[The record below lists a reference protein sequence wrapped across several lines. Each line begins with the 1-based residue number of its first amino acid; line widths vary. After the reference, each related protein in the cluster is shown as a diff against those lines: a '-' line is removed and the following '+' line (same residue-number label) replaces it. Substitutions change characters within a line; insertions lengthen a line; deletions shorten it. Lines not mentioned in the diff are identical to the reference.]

1 MRILGVDPGVATI
14 GFGLIEADR
23 GSQRL
28 LRYGVITTP
37 AGLPLSNRLY
47 QISQDMEEL
56 LSAFHPD
63 EAAVEELFFSKN
75 ITTGIAV
82 AHGRGVI
89 LLELERAGIP
99 VYEYTPMQVKQAVAG
114 YGGAEKRQVML
125 MTQRLLR
132 MGEIPR
138 PDDDADALAIA
149 ICHGRSATSLLNTE
163 RVFDPR
169 KYDTR

>member
-114 YGGAEKRQVML
+114 YGDAGGDILGEKQLLHR
-125 MTQRLLR
+125 RLVG
-132 MGEIPR
+132 MKGVKQ
-138 PDDDADALAIA
+138 
-149 ICHGRSATSLLNTE
+149 LLHVPGDLVE
-163 RVFDPR
+163 AAG
-169 KYDTR
+169 

>member
-114 YGGAEKRQVML
+114 YDGAEKRQVML

-138 PDDDADALAIA
+138 PDDAADALAIA

>member
-1 MRILGVDPGVATI
+1 MRILGIDPGVATI
-14 GFGLIEADR
+14 GFGLVEA
-23 GSQRL
+23 QRSAVRL
-28 LRYGVITTP
+28 IQYGVITTP
-37 AGLPLSNRLY
+37 AGLPLSVRLH
-47 QISQDMEEL
+47 QISQDMSQL
-56 LSAFHPD
+56 LEQLKPE

-89 LLELERAGIP
+89 LLELERAGVP

-114 YGGAEKRQVML
+114 YGGADKRQVML

-132 MGEIPR
+132 MQSVPR
-138 PDDDADALAIA
+138 PDDAADALAIA

-163 RVFDPR
+163 RIFDPR

>member
-28 LRYGVITTP
+28 LRYGVINTP

-56 LSAFHPD
+56 LDAFHPD

-99 VYEYTPMQVKQAVAG
+99 VYEYTPMQVKQAVVG

-125 MTQRLLR
+125 MTQRLLK

-138 PDDDADALAIA
+138 PDDAADALAIA

>member
-132 MGEIPR
+132 MWEIPR
-138 PDDDADALAIA
+138 PDDAADALAIA